1 MENNSRLKKMLKH
14 KKKPGKVEKIEK
26 KPLSPKE
33 REDKLR
39 KDRIKI
45 AKRYEEMRLFDE
57 AIKYYKKLGL
67 SDDVKRVSKIKR
79 DIYVKKAQEYESQ
92 EKYKDAAR
100 LYENLK
106 MKEDLDRVKKI
117 IGEDDYNEEPAEDI
131 STKIGERK
139 TKSKEQDIEIDP
151 ETTDL
156 QISQEL
162 NEAEDD
168 FEVLSEPDSHTMQA
182 EEVPVDSIKTTA
194 ASEPKK
200 IFKICPYCGEELNLP
215 KKPNFCP
222 YCEESFV

>member
-1 MENNSRLKKMLKH
+1 MKNNSKLKKMLKQ
-14 KKKPGKVEKIEK
+14 KKKPGKGGKIEK

-67 SDDVKRVSKIKR
+67 SDDVKRVSKIKK
-79 DIYVKKAQEYESQ
+79 DIYVKKAAEYESQ

-117 IGEDDYNEEPAEDI
+117 IGEDEIIEESAEDG
-131 STKIGERK
+131 SAKEGEM
-139 TKSKEQDIEIDP
+139 DIEIEP
-151 ETTDL
+151 EAADQQVSL
-156 QISQEL
+156 EL
-162 NEAEDD
+162 DDDEDN
-168 FEVLSEPDSHTMQA
+168 FEIISEPDSHTKQT
-182 EEVPVDSIKTTA
+182 EEVSMESIKTTGVKG
-194 ASEPKK
+194 PKK
-200 IFKICPYCGEELNLP
+200 VFKICPFCGEELNLP